1 LAEVHDATSMGE
13 ISSSENL
20 MLCDIGDGGAF
31 GEAGHSKLGGKLPIN
46 VSGGLECQGHPI
58 GATGIRQVVE
68 LFWHLSDRA
77 GDRQVAG
84 AKVGLAQNA
93 GGTTSAGEGAL
104 SVTILK
110 R

>member
-1 LAEVHDATSMGE
+1 MICPVGE
-13 ISSSENL
+13 
-20 MLCDIGDGGAF
+20 GGRY
-31 GEAGHSKLGGKLPIN
+31 GEAGHTKLGGKLPVN

-68 LFWHLSDRA
+68 LYWHLTDRA
-77 GDRQVAG
+77 GKRQVEG

-93 GGTTSAGEGAL
+93 GGSTSSGEGAL
-104 SVTILK
+104 SVTIMK